1 MTPEDYERELARKD
15 NELEAIKALLMTQSV
30 PDEVKRLQDDLAAAL
45 GAIESLK
52 ASERDV
58 DAMLDQA
65 TGQHEAEIAVLGDA
79 HAKQW
84 EPIEG
89 AVEDLCVSFG
99 LPRRPSP
106 VDLSRWPALKKLVD
120 LVQL

>member
-15 NELEAIKALLMTQSV
+15 NELEAIKALLMTQAV
-30 PDEVKRLQDDLAAAL
+30 PDEVKRLQNDLAAAL
-45 GAIESLK
+45 GDIASLR
-52 ASERDV
+52 ASARDV
-58 DAMLDQA
+58 DGGLDQA
-65 TGQHEAEIAVLGDA
+65 TGQHEAEIAALEDE
-79 HAKQW
+79 HAKDW

-106 VDLSRWPALKKLVD
+106 VDLCRWPALKRLVD